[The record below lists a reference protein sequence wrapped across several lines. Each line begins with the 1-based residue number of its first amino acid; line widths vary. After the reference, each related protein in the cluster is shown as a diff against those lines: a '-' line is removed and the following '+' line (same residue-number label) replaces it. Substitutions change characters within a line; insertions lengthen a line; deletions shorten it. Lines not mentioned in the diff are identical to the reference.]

1 MITLV
6 HAITVNGLDTTV
18 IDIEVDIN
26 QAMPAFTI
34 VGLPD
39 Q

>member
-1 MITLV
+1 MISLSR
-6 HAITVNGLDTTV
+6 AITVNGLDTTV
-18 IDIEVDIN
+18 VDIEVDIN
-26 QAMPAFTI
+26 QGLTAFTI